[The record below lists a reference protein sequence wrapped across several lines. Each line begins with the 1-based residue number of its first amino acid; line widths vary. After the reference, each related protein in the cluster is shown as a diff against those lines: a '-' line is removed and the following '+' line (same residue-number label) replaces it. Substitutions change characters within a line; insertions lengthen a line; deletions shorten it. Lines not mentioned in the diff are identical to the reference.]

1 MVDAEQTY
9 FQPAISRLAMEL
21 MRKYN
26 KEKVSYSNEIFKK
39 INKWIKTVR
48 SHANESSSK
57 FVISNAR

>member
-26 KEKVSYSNEIFKK
+26 KEKVSYSNEILK
-39 INKWIKTVR
+39 
-48 SHANESSSK
+48 
-57 FVISNAR
+57 